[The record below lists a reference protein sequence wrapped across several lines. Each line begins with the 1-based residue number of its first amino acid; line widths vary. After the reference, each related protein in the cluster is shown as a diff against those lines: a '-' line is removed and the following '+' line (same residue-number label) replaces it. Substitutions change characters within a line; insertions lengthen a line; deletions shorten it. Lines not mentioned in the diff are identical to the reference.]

1 VKILVALKRVADP
14 DNANK
19 VRIAAGGERVDTGNL
34 EWKLNPFDEYALE
47 AALRLTEDGK
57 APKQRLG
64 EVVAVSLG
72 PKEVET
78 NLRSALATGAD
89 RAIRVE
95 ADDDKLDGRLVAL
108 ALQKLVLEEK
118 PDLVLMGK
126 QAVDGD
132 SNQVGQVLAEL
143 LDYPMATF
151 AATIEEEA
159 SGSLKVSREVDGGVA
174 VVRVRLPALVTVDLR
189 IVAPASVY
197 SAKTDR
203 GFKYNEGVRFAPL
216 PAIMQAK
223 RKKLDVKQL
232 AELTGDTALRTRYRK
247 FAPPAQRK
255 AGAKVA
261 SVAELVTKLAN
272 EAKVI

>member
-19 VRIAAGGERVDTGNL
+19 VRISAGAERVDTGNL

-64 EVVAVSLG
+64 EVVAVTLG
-72 PKEVET
+72 PKEAET
-78 NLRSALATGAD
+78 SLRSALATGAD
-89 RAIRVE
+89 RAVRVE
-95 ADDDKLDGRLVAL
+95 AEDDKLDGRLVAL
-108 ALQKLVLEEK
+108 ALKALVEEEK

-132 SNQVGQVLAEL
+132 SNQVGQILAEL

-151 AATIEEEA
+151 AATIEEE
-159 SGSLKVSREVDGGVA
+159 SGGLKVSREVDGGVG
-174 VVRVRLPALVTVDLR
+174 VLRLRFPALVTVDLR
-189 IVAPASVY
+189 IVAPTSVY

-203 GFKYNEGVRFAPL
+203 AFKYNDGVRFAPL

-223 RKKLDVKQL
+223 KKKLDVKPL
-232 AELTGDTALRTRYRK
+232 ASLVADTALKTHYRK
-247 FAPPAQRK
+247 FAPPPERK
-255 AGAKVA
+255 AGARVP
-261 SVAELVTKLAN
+261 SVAELVNKLAN